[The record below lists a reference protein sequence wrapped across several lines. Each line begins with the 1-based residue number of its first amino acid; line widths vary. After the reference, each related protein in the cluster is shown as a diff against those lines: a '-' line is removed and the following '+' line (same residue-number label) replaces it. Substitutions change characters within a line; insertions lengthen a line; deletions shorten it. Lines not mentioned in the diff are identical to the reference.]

1 MNELQKD
8 PILAALARIEDKQ
21 DELLKNQV
29 RMDKELQEIR
39 KDCKKS
45 AAIYG
50 GLGGVIVTTGWELIR
65 AKFGG

>member
-1 MNELQKD
+1 MSALQQD

-39 KDCKKS
+39 KECKKS
-45 AAIYG
+45 AAVYG
-50 GLGGVIVTTGWELIR
+50 GLGGVIVSTGWELIR